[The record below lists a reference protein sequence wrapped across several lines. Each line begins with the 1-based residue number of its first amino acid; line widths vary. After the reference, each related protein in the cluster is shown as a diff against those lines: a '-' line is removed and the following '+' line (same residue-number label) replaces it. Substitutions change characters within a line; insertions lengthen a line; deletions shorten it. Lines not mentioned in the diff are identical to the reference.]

1 MSVFGYEDGCILTFG
16 QWSENPW
23 AEEHVVYEMYN
34 DLDLSCMYL
43 SEDDYETCFAFFRVE
58 DAETPTWEF
67 AEGGAWIWTDC
78 GYGYDD
84 SWQWNCYNGEW
95 DVTRS
100 DFEYDWSEME
110 SKWDSESYSYSGWD
124 DSYYSWGD
132 SYYSW
137 DDSYYSWGSMSGSYY
152 SWDYDYYSWGDSSY
166 AWESYYYWG
175 DYYDSMSMSYWSDDY
190 YYGGRGGRGGKKDKG
205 KRRMGA
211 LRNVLSAVSLGAIA
225 YASI

>member
-1 MSVFGYEDGCILTFG
+1 
-16 QWSENPW
+16 
-23 AEEHVVYEMYN
+23 MYN
-34 DLDLSCMYL
+34 GGDLACFYS
-43 SEDDYETCFAFFRVE
+43 SEEDYETCYAYFRKYDE
-58 DAETPTWEF
+58 EGPTKEWEF
-67 AEGGAWIWTDC
+67 AGGNAWLWADECLTERALHALLYCD
-78 GYGYDD
+78 
-84 SWQWNCYNGEW
+84 QGEW
-95 DVTRS
+95 DVSPS
-100 DFEYDWSEME
+100 DFEYDME
-110 SKWDSESYSYSGWD
+110 GWD

-132 SYYSW
+132 SSYSW
-137 DDSYYSWGSMSGSYY
+137 DDSYYSWGSGSYYSWDYDSYSWGMGSYY